1 MNSINENKFYNPLPI
16 NTILVSESCE
26 YLVEKVLGQGSFG
39 ITYLATVKLMGNL
52 GRLPLKIHVTIKE
65 FFMKEING
73 REETTVTSESQGGM
87 FHKYKRKFAQEAR
100 SLKLLSHPHI
110 VKVTDFFEA
119 NNTYYYVMDYLCGGS
134 LDDLIRRDSFLTED
148 KAISYARQIGEALS
162 YMHNNKILHLDMKPN
177 NVMLNADGEAI
188 VIDFGLS
195 KQYDENGEPESSTTV
210 GSGTAGYAPIEQS
223 THHDGQ
229 GFPVTMDV
237 YALGATMY
245 KMLIGVRAPEASSIL
260 NDGFPMQMLLQRG
273 ISLETAKAIEKSMS
287 PMKKDRFQSIS
298 EFVHNLPN
306 RVSIIR
312 SADEGLESEST
323 TISNNVARTDKKA
336 KKVNT
341 ALSLADVIKIA
352 DDAYGRKDFPAA
364 LKYYI
369 EAFRR
374 DSFLGEIAY
383 TIGEIYYRG
392 HDIQEKTQKG
402 GGRYASMNDYNN
414 RSQKAKPWFQKAY
427 NLGIDTSNDLLQK
440 AQGFYDV
447 NDYKRYHK
455 VLLECVDKN
464 YKCEKAIYLL
474 IESYEKGI
482 GCKAD
487 TCHANWLKREYNF
500 REPSQNEQYIE
511 TSIGNNKAEKEFSLE
526 LNENYIPQK
535 LSLLQRI
542 TQSIKNKFFSV
553 GKMKKM
559 SNVEEDDTTE
569 VINSIREEHSFEF
582 DEGGIFKDLND
593 VRIGDYVYEDG
604 SFSHHLIE
612 SKSAVGVVFSLN
624 PSKEDVMRGYSHGY
638 FMALKDASKGTSWGK
653 EGILL
658 NDPFTNYYHYDEHYK
673 ASGYD
678 RIWRARNDYTG
689 LSCIFSIQELGSAFN
704 LAKKFNSKRPSFS
717 SEWFLPSVGHWID
730 ILQNLGNVKVDDDL
744 KWKGQDPITAKLDRY
759 GICPYSDRSAKY
771 RALSYWCS
779 TQVCR
784 DTAFVC
790 QLDYGW
796 FFGSEQ
802 KHYHHR
808 IRCIAAF

>member
-1 MNSINENKFYNPLPI
+1 MNITNEKTFCNTLPL
-16 NTILVSESCE
+16 NTILRSESCE
-26 YLVEKVLGQGSFG
+26 YLIEKVLGQGTFG
-39 ITYLATVKLMGNL
+39 ITYLATVQLQGNL
-52 GRLPLKIHVTIKE
+52 GRLPLKFHVCIKE

-73 REETTVTSESQGGM
+73 REVSTVTSDSQGGM
-87 FHKYKRKFAQEAR
+87 FDKYKHKFAQEAR
-100 SLKLLSHPHI
+100 NLKSLSHPHI
-110 VKVTDFFEA
+110 VKVMDFFET

-134 LDDLIRRDSFLTED
+134 IDDLIGRVSFLAED
-148 KAISYARQIGEALS
+148 MAITYTRQIGEALD
-162 YMHNNKILHLDMKPN
+162 YMHENNILHLDMKPN

-195 KQYDENGEPESSTTV
+195 KQYNENGEPESSTTV
-210 GSGTAGYAPIEQS
+210 GGGTVGYAPLEQS
-223 THHDGQ
+223 THHDGN

-237 YALGATMY
+237 YALGATLY
-245 KMLIGVRAPEASSIL
+245 KMLVGVRAPEASSIL
-260 NDGFPMQMLLQRG
+260 NDGFPTQNLHQRNV
-273 ISLETAKAIEKSMS
+273 SLETTKAIEKSMA

-298 EFVHNLPN
+298 EFIHHLPKVKSN
-306 RVSIIR
+306 IHV
-312 SADEGLESEST
+312 ADVELEST
-323 TISNNVARTDKKA
+323 TIDNTVVISKKKN
-336 KKVNT
+336 KKKQQL
-341 ALSLADVIKIA
+341 LSLVEVINAADI
-352 DDAYGRKDFPAA
+352 AYGRKDYPTA
-364 LKYYI
+364 LKFYI

-374 DSFLGEIAY
+374 DSSLGEIAY

-402 GGRYASMNDYNN
+402 GGRYASMNDN

-427 NLGIDTSNDLLQK
+427 DLGIDTSNDLLQK

-447 NDYKRYHK
+447 NDYKHYHK
-455 VLLECVDKN
+455 VLHECVDKN

-474 IESYEKGI
+474 IKSYEKGI

-487 TCHANWLKREYNF
+487 ACRAYWLKREYNF

-511 TSIGNNKAEKEFSLE
+511 TSIGINNAEKEFSLE
-526 LNENYIPQK
+526 LIENNVPPKI
-535 LSLLQRI
+535 SLLQRI
-542 TQSIKNKFFSV
+542 TQSIKNKFFSI

-559 SNVEEDDTTE
+559 SKVEDDDITE
-569 VINSIREEHSFEF
+569 VINSIREEHRCEF
-582 DEGGIFKDLND
+582 DEDGIFNDLNN

-604 SFSHHLIE
+604 SFSHRLIE
-612 SKSAVGVVFSLN
+612 SISAVGVVFSIN

-658 NDPFTNYYHYDEHYK
+658 NDPFTKYEHYDEHYK
-673 ASGYD
+673 KSVFD
-678 RIWRARNDYTG
+678 RIWRARNDYSG

-704 LAKKFNSKRPSFS
+704 LATKFSAKRPSFS

-730 ILQNLGNVKVDDDL
+730 ILQNLGKVKVDDDL

-759 GICPYSDRSAKY
+759 GICPSSGRGAIDQ
-771 RALSYWCS
+771 ALSYWCS
-779 TQVCR
+779 TQVSR

-790 QLDYGW
+790 QLDFGW